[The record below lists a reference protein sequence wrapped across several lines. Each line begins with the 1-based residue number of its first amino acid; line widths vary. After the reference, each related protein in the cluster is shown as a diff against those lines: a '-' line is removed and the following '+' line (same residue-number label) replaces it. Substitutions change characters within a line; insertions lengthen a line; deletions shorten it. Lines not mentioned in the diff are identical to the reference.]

1 MRKSLASAVPAL
13 VALAL
18 FGAVYAGSNEKPP
31 AGRQPDCCKQLLSRI
46 EALEAR
52 IQALEARG
60 PSAVL
65 PERYPA
71 PLRIDPKRLPPGAQ
85 EREFNGMK
93 YYIIPLDEGRTNS
106 APAATA
112 PPPPRR

>member
-1 MRKSLASAVPAL
+1 MRKSLLAVAVA

-18 FGAVYAGSNEKPP
+18 VGVLYAESDKREP
-31 AGRQPDCCKQLLSRI
+31 AGRQPECCKQLLSRI

-52 IQALEARG
+52 IQALEARS
-60 PSAVL
+60 PSVVL

-71 PLRIDPKRLPPGAQ
+71 PQRLPPGAQ

-93 YYIIPLDEGRTNS
+93 YYIIPLEAGERKR
-106 APAATA
+106 P
-112 PPPPRR
+112 